1 MHIIYLIFV
10 LFCIILDLGID
21 GRWILKWALM
31 RLVGGGGGVGREAW
45 TRLMW
50 LGWGTWGVSVNMVIN
65 LQVQY
70 NVGNFL
76 TC

>member
-1 MHIIYLIFV
+1 
-10 LFCIILDLGID
+10 LDLGID

-31 RLVGGGGGVGREAW
+31 KLVGGGGGEEAR

-50 LGWGTWGVSVNMVIN
+50 LGWGTWWASMSMVIN

-70 NVGNFL
+70 SVGNFL
-76 TC
+76 TS

>member
-1 MHIIYLIFV
+1 MYINYLIFA
-10 LFCIILDLGID
+10 FFFIILDLGID

-31 RLVGGGGGVGREAW
+31 KSLGGAW

-50 LGWGTWGVSVNMVIN
+50 LGWGTWWASVNMVMN

-70 NVGNFL
+70 IVWNF
-76 TC
+76 

>member
-1 MHIIYLIFV
+1 MYINYLIFV
-10 LFCIILDLGID
+10 LFCINLDLDID

-31 RLVGGGGGVGREAW
+31 KLVWGAW
-45 TRLMW
+45 SRLMW
-50 LGWGTWGVSVNMVIN
+50 LGWDSWWSSVNMVIN
-65 LQVQY
+65 LQVQN